1 MSNELGLTPKEIVA
15 ELDKFIIGQKEAKK
29 AVSLALRNRYRRKLV
44 PSPLREEIIP
54 KNIIMIGPTGV
65 GKTEIARRLAK
76 LAKAPFVKVEASKF
90 TEVGYV
96 GKDVES
102 IIRELVE
109 LSINMVKAE
118 EMEKLKDR
126 AERLAENKLID
137 AILNSRR
144 GIDILAKDEEINR
157 DKIKA
162 LLKTDLLNEK
172 YIEIEVTEKKPP
184 FPVIEVGIPNI
195 DDVDMGLKDAFSQLF
210 PPRSKKKKVMIKDAL
225 PMLIKEEAE
234 RLLDMD
240 RVKKEAL
247 RRAENDGIVFI
258 DEIDKIASRGSI
270 HGPDVSREGVQRDLL
285 PIVEGCTVNTK
296 HGQVKTDYILFI
308 ASGAFHIAKPS
319 DLIPELQGR
328 FPIRV
333 NLSSL
338 AKDDFVKILV
348 EPENALTKQYKA
360 LLATEGIDLEFTE
373 EGVDEIA
380 RFAYEVNEKTE
391 NIGARRLHTIME
403 KLLEDIS
410 FNAPDVKPFKL
421 VVTREYVRQQI
432 KDIAE
437 DMDLSRYIL

>member
-1 MSNELGLTPKEIVA
+1 MNELGLTPKEIVM
-15 ELDKFIIGQKEAKK
+15 ELDKYIVGQKEAKK
-29 AVSLALRNRYRRKLV
+29 AVAIALRNRYRRKLV
-44 PSPLREEIIP
+44 PSPLREEIMP

-76 LAKAPFVKVEASKF
+76 LARAPFVKVEASKF

-109 LSINMVKAE
+109 VSINMVKAE
-118 EMEKLKDR
+118 EMERLKER
-126 AERLAENKLID
+126 AERLAENRLID

-144 GIDILAKDEEINR
+144 HIDVLSHEENLTR
-157 DKIKA
+157 EKVKSYLRA
-162 LLKTDLLNEK
+162 GLLDEK
-172 YIEIEVTEKKPP
+172 YIEIEISEKKAP
-184 FPVIEVGIPNI
+184 FPVIEVGIPSI
-195 DDVDMGLKDAFSQLF
+195 DDLDMGLKDAFSQLF
-210 PPRSKKKKVMIKDAL
+210 PPQYKKKKVLVKDAL
-225 PMLIKEEAE
+225 PILIKEESE
-234 RLLDMD
+234 KLLDMEK
-240 RVKKEAL
+240 VKKEAL

-258 DEIDKIASRGSI
+258 DEIDKIASRGNV

-296 HGQVKTDYILFI
+296 HGQIKTDYILFI

-338 AKDDFVKILV
+338 TKEDFVKILL

-360 LLATEGIDLEFTE
+360 LLATEGIELVFTQ
-373 EGVDEIA
+373 EGIEEIA
-380 RFAYEVNEKTE
+380 RIAFEVNEKTE

-410 FNAPDVKPFKL
+410 FNAPEVAPFKL
-421 VVTREYVRQQI
+421 VITKEYVQQQI
-432 KDIAE
+432 ANIAE
-437 DMDLSRYIL
+437 DKNLSRYIL

>member
-1 MSNELGLTPKEIVA
+1 MKEMLGLTPKDIVA

-44 PSPLREEIIP
+44 KSPLKEEIIP

-109 LSINMVKAE
+109 LSINMVKTE

-126 AERLAENKLID
+126 AEKLAENKLVD

-144 GIDILAKDEEINR
+144 SIDILAKDEELNR
-157 DKIKA
+157 EKIKS
-162 LLKTDLLNEK
+162 LLKTELLNDK
-172 YIEIEVTEKKPP
+172 YIEIEVTEKKAP

-210 PPRSKKKKVMIKDAL
+210 PSRSKKKKVMVKDAL
-225 PMLIKEEAE
+225 PLLIKEETE
-234 RLLDMD
+234 KLLDMD
-240 RVKKEAL
+240 KVKKEAL
-247 RRAENDGIVFI
+247 KRAENDGIVFI
-258 DEIDKIASRGSI
+258 DEIDKIASRGNV

-308 ASGAFHIAKPS
+308 ASGAFHIAKPA

-333 NLSSL
+333 NLASL
-338 AKDDFVKILV
+338 IKEDFVRILV

-360 LLATEGIDLEFTE
+360 LLETEGIELEFTK
-373 EGVDEIA
+373 EGIDEIA

-410 FNAPDVKPFKL
+410 FNAPEVAPYKL
-421 VVTREYVRQQI
+421 LITREYVRQQI
-432 KDIAE
+432 EGIAE
-437 DMDLSRYIL
+437 DRDLSRYIL